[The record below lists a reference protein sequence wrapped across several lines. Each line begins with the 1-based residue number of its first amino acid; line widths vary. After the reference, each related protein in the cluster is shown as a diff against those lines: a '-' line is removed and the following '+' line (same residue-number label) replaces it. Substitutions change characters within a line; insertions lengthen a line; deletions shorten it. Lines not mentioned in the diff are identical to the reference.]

1 MLFKVTPVSV
11 FVFMYIYA
19 LRKAKTK
26 TKIDFF
32 SLVRT
37 YLIIFRTGMHPRKT
51 SYLKMRSWFTNVS
64 KAYKGGALREHTN
77 PQSNSSLDSGRSEG

>member
-19 LRKAKTK
+19 LRKAETK

-37 YLIIFRTGMHPRKT
+37 YLIIFGTGMHPRKT
-51 SYLKMRSWFTNVS
+51 LYLKMRS
-64 KAYKGGALREHTN
+64 
-77 PQSNSSLDSGRSEG
+77 